1 MMQPI
6 MMFVG
11 NLGYACVAL
20 TGGLLA
26 IRGTITIGDIQA
38 FIQYV
43 KNFTQPI
50 QQIAQ
55 VINQVQSMSAASER
69 VFEFLEEEEEEQ
81 IVEHPADVSK
91 ITGAVTFD
99 HVRKTGTENRN
110 RRTNRSRKNDDGKTA
125 YAFL

>member
-1 MMQPI
+1 MEI
-6 MMFVG
+6 TVFVRYDAANHDVCR

-69 VFEFLEEEEEEQ
+69 VIEFW
-81 IVEHPADVSK
+81 
-91 ITGAVTFD
+91 
-99 HVRKTGTENRN
+99 RKRKK
-110 RRTNRSRKNDDGKTA
+110 SR
-125 YAFL
+125 L

>member
-1 MMQPI
+1 MR
-6 MMFVG
+6 
-11 NLGYACVAL
+11 CVAL

-91 ITGAVTFD
+91 DYRCSDI
-99 HVRKTGTENRN
+99 
-110 RRTNRSRKNDDGKTA
+110 
-125 YAFL
+125 